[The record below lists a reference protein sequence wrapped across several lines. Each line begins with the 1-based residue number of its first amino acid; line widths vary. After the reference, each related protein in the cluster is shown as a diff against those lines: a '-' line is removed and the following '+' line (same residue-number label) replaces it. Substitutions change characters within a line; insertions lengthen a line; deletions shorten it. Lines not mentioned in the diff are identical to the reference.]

1 MVHIKFCPACDNI
14 LIPRKK
20 KLYCKACEEE
30 YDASQVGASQEDY
43 KIIKKIRHDEAGSTP
58 IIIKEGLKG
67 ERISDQDRKAYEEFF
82 TGSEESG
89 Y

>member
-1 MVHIKFCPACDNI
+1 MRFCPDCDNI

-20 KLYCKACEEE
+20 KLYCKACDKEF
-30 YDASQVGASQEDY
+30 DLDSNQQDDY
-43 KIIKKIRHDEAGSTP
+43 KIVKTIKHDEKEIAP

-67 ERISDQDRKAYEEFF
+67 DKISEQDRKAFEEFF
-82 TGSEESG
+82 KGSEESG

>member
-1 MVHIKFCPACDNI
+1 MRFCPDCDNI

-20 KLYCKACEEE
+20 KLYCKACDIEF
-30 YDASQVGASQEDY
+30 DLDSNQQDDY
-43 KIIKKIRHDEAGSTP
+43 KIVKTIKHDEKEIAP

-67 ERISDQDRKAYEEFF
+67 DKISDQDRKAYEEFF
-82 TGSEESG
+82 SSGEESG

>member
-1 MVHIKFCPACDNI
+1 MRFCPDCDNI

-20 KLYCKACEEE
+20 KLYCKACDKEFAL
-30 YDASQVGASQEDY
+30 DSNQQDDY
-43 KIIKKIRHDEAGSTP
+43 KIVKTIRHDEKEIAP

-67 ERISDQDRKAYEEFF
+67 DKISDQDRKAYEEFF
-82 TGSEESG
+82 KGSEESG